1 MNKTNPNNLNEKDRE
16 RLTILYCAALE
27 DGNFDVTDKILNYA
41 VADSELE
48 KMIFGI
54 EAEMLEEDGGREMLE
69 SLLLDL
75 KKTRV
80 KNLAEQSLPSGV
92 LDSDAEDFATLPPLT
107 VRTIF
112 ARLQEDATLKAA
124 VRREVADAQRQMR
137 TGDAELPVDLSVRG
151 IEKLLRSVGVGLG
164 EAAQKFFRQ
173 AAVLLKM
180 SRETDE
186 IQLAATRKQR
196 GGGGTARR
204 KKTTE
209 DEK

>member
-27 DGNFDVTDKILNYA
+27 DGDFDGTDKILKYA

-54 EAEMLEEDGGREMLE
+54 EAEMLEEDGGREMLD

-75 KKTRV
+75 KETRV
-80 KNLAEQSLPSGV
+80 KNLAEQSLSSGV
-92 LDSDAEDFATLPPLT
+92 LDSDAEDFAPPLT

-124 VRREVADAQRQMR
+124 VRREVAAAQRQMR

-151 IEKLLRSVGVGLG
+151 IEKLLRSVGVGLS

-196 GGGGTARR
+196 GGGGGTARR
-204 KKTTE
+204 KKITE